1 MSFQYDSMPEG
12 GSGGASKSGCPDY
25 WNCVICCTA
34 GRCTKYS
41 SQKKPFGDQ
50 QSQSRE
56 CPTTGAGCTNP
67 RCSDNNCELDRN
79 PFGSSTQKAL
89 HRLESEARQMEM
101 ERLFERPMFF
111 GVDKDRTIAHLA
123 AAVDRLTQG
132 HEPANKPLLV
142 LTTLINNQTFIFMD
156 IQLTLGA
163 TPKDGVFALLDT
175 VTGGI
180 LTGVTFTGQTVGAN
194 SNPAAA
200 TFAIDPADTTGN
212 SVLPTPL
219 AAGSGTCVFGATASY
234 TDSKGN
240 TQTNVPFTVVKN
252 FTVILGADGVTLD
265 IIF

>member
-1 MSFQYDSMPEG
+1 M
-12 GSGGASKSGCPDY
+12 
-25 WNCVICCTA
+25 
-34 GRCTKYS
+34 KYNH
-41 SQKKPFGDQ
+41 QKKPFGDQ
-50 QSQSRE
+50 KQESRE
-56 CPTTGAGCTNP
+56 CKVTLAGCIYS
-67 RCSDNNCELDRN
+67 RCSESHCELDRS
-79 PFGSSTQKAL
+79 PFNEKKTPE
-89 HRLESEARQMEM
+89 REREELERFY
-101 ERLFERPMFF
+101 ERSMGEVWERHIIS
-111 GVDKDRTIAHLA
+111 KQLRII
-123 AAVDRLTQG
+123 DRLTQG

-212 SVLPTPL
+212 SVLPVPL

-240 TQTNVPFTVVKN
+240 AQTSVPFTVVKN

-265 IIF
+265 VIF